1 MYHPPRKND
10 AVSFKALVLPLQV
23 REDGVAECASL
34 HPGRAPHPPH
44 NSHGQP
50 LDGGTA
56 GHRHG
61 GQGGAL
67 HSPVILSHTL
77 AQYTIVT
84 LSVIYLVN
92 IILSGKLF
100 PTYFTFKF
108 S

>member
-1 MYHPPRKND
+1 M
-10 AVSFKALVLPLQV
+10 
-23 REDGVAECASL
+23 AECAPL

-108 S
+108 SWNEVPLDLATNIEIITQIDNQEE

>member
-1 MYHPPRKND
+1 MLPEEDPKRGLREP
-10 AVSFKALVLPLQV
+10 SFKALVVPLQV

-34 HPGRAPHPPH
+34 HPARAPHPPH

-77 AQYTIVT
+77 TLYTIVT
-84 LSVIYLVN
+84 LSVIYLLN
-92 IILSGKLF
+92 ISPPQFILM
-100 PTYFTFKF
+100 
-108 S
+108 